1 MSSILRLL
9 KSNDAVH
16 FLFLTLVAVAFS
28 LTLLSKESI
37 AFEKSSDARS
47 IDWDIDN
54 DGRADAL
61 TDGLLFL
68 RFTFGLSGDSLI
80 NGLISSGSEFT
91 SASDIERELKSIY
104 YASGDIDGDGN
115 IDALTDGLLLLR
127 YLFGL
132 SGESLT
138 SGVVASGAVRTD
150 GSSIGSYIGTLMPE
164 APYITLNGSAEL
176 NHEQATS
183 YVDAGA
189 TAADFKD
196 GSVTVTV
203 TGSVDA
209 DEAGVYTL
217 TYSAIDSDGNIAKPM
232 ARTITVADTVGPVIT
247 LIGETSME
255 INQDSDFSD
264 PGATATDAV
273 DGSVRVVTTGSI
285 DPSAAG
291 TYTLTYT
298 AVDSAANSASKARSV
313 VVKSLSFWPLVKNPI
328 DLDVESIVSE
338 ILSRMSLDEKIG
350 QMVQAEIGSV
360 TADDV
365 RQYNLGSVLNG
376 GGSWPNGKQS
386 SVNDWVSLADS
397 FFVASTDKSDGGV
410 GIPVI
415 WGTDAVHGH
424 NNVIGATIFPH
435 NIGLGAT
442 NNPDLIREIGEITAL
457 EVAITGIDWV
467 FSPVAAVVRND
478 RWGRSYEGYSEDPEI
493 VEAYMDEMV
502 KGLQGAAGSDHLFG
516 PDRVVA
522 TAKHFIGDGGTTN
535 GTDQGNTEVSE
546 TELRDIHGKG
556 YISALGAGVQTIMAT
571 YNSWNGTKVH
581 GSGELLTDILKQQ
594 MGFDGF
600 VIGDWNGHAQVPGC
614 SNGQCAAAVNA
625 GVDMI
630 MVPNDWR
637 DFVQNTRAQVND
649 GSISMTRIDD
659 AVTRI
664 LRVKARTGLLDQVKP
679 SERSYASITS
689 LIGASEHRAVARRAV
704 RESLVLLKNKNSL
717 LPLSRNLSVLVT
729 GSGADN
735 IGQQSGGWTV
745 TWQGTGNT
753 NSDFPGGTSIYDGIQ
768 EAVTSGGGSVQL
780 SVGGSFNG
788 PVPDVAIVVFGE
800 TPYAEGNGDISSLE
814 YQPGNKSD
822 LALLKSLQEQGIPVV
837 SIFISGRPLWV
848 NPELNASDAFVASWL
863 PGSEGIGVADVIF
876 KSNNGMVNND
886 FKGKLSFSWPKSK
899 SQFELNRNDIN
910 YDPLFSYGFGLTYN
924 DTDTLGDNLDE
935 SGSTGGESPI
945 IHPVPGLIQAED
957 YSAMDGI
964 QTETS
969 SDVGGG
975 SNIGYV
981 DSGDW
986 VEYKI
991 NVASPGSY
999 FVEYRVASLGG
1010 SSGFEVLVDGI
1021 KIDNQNIPDTG
1032 GWQAWTTSSAVFDL
1046 AAGNQ
1051 VLKINAIGGSWNLNW
1066 INIVLE

>member
-1 MSSILRLL
+1 VSSILRLL
-9 KSNDAVH
+9 KSNDAVL
-16 FLFLTLVAVAFS
+16 FLFLTLVAVVLS
-28 LTLLSKESI
+28 LTFLSEESS
-37 AFEKSSDARS
+37 AFEESSSVRS

-68 RFTFGLSGDSLI
+68 RFTFGLRGNALTNSL
-80 NGLISSGSEFT
+80 LSDGSEFT
-91 SASDIERELKSIY
+91 SASDIERELQSVY
-104 YASGDIDGDGN
+104 DASGDIDGDGN

-132 SGESLT
+132 SGESLI
-138 SGVVASGAVRTD
+138 SGVVANGAIRTD

-176 NHEQATS
+176 NHEQATT

-189 TAADFKD
+189 TASDFKD
-196 GSVTVTV
+196 GSVMVIV

-217 TYSAIDSDGNIAKPM
+217 TYSATDSDGNIAKPVT
-232 ARTITVADTVGPVIT
+232 RTITVADTVGPVIS
-247 LIGETSME
+247 INGEASME

-273 DGSVRVVTTGSI
+273 DGSVRVVTTGSV
-285 DPSAAG
+285 DPSTAG
-291 TYTLTYT
+291 TYTLTYN
-298 AVDSAANSASKARSV
+298 AADSAGNSAYKTRSV
-313 VVKSLSFWPLVKNPI
+313 TVKFLSFWPLVENPI
-328 DLDVESIVSE
+328 NLDVESRVSE
-338 ILSRMSLDEKIG
+338 ILDDMSLDEKIG

-360 TADDV
+360 SASDV
-365 RQYNLGSVLNG
+365 GQYNLGSVLNG

-386 SVNDWVSLADS
+386 SINDWVSLADS
-397 FFVASTDKSDGGV
+397 YFLASTDQSDGGA

-442 NNPDLIREIGEITAL
+442 NNSGLIREIGEITAL
-457 EVAITGIDWV
+457 EVAVTGIDWV

-493 VEAYMDEMV
+493 VEAYLDEMV
-502 KGLQGAAGSDHLFG
+502 RGLQGAADSDHLFG
-516 PDRVVA
+516 PDKVVA

-535 GTDQGNTEVSE
+535 GTDQGNTEVTE
-546 TELRDIHGKG
+546 TELRDIHGRG

-581 GSGELLTDILKQQ
+581 GSRELLTDVLKQQ

-614 SNGQCAAAVNA
+614 SNGQCAAAINA

-637 DFVQNTRAQVND
+637 DFVQNTRAQVNE
-649 GSISMTRIDD
+649 GTISMSRIDD

-679 SERSYASITS
+679 SERSYANIAS

-704 RESLVLLKNKNSL
+704 RESLVLLKNKNAI
-717 LPLSRNLSVLVT
+717 LPLSRNLNVLVA

-735 IGQQSGGWTV
+735 IAQQSGGWTV
-745 TWQGTGNT
+745 TWQGTGNS
-753 NSDFPGGTSIYDGIQ
+753 NSDFPGGTSIYDGIH
-768 EAVTSGGGSVQL
+768 EAVTSGGGSAEL
-780 SVGGSFNG
+780 STSGNFNG
-788 PVPDVAIVVFGE
+788 PNPDVAIVIFGE

-814 YQPGNKSD
+814 YQPANKSD
-822 LALLKSLQEQGIPVV
+822 LALLKSLKDQEIPVV
-837 SIFISGRPLWV
+837 SIFISGRPMWV
-848 NPELNASDAFVASWL
+848 NPELNSSEAFVAAWL
-863 PGSEGIGVADVIF
+863 PGSEGVGVADVIF
-876 KSNNGMVNND
+876 KNNDGTINYD
-886 FKGKLSFSWPKSK
+886 FKGKLSFSWPKAS
-899 SQFELNRNDIN
+899 SQFELNRNDAS
-910 YDPLFSYGFGLTYN
+910 YDPLFPYGFGLTYN
-924 DTDTLGDNLDE
+924 DTDTLGDDLDE
-935 SGSTGGESPI
+935 SGSTGGPSPI
-945 IHPVPGLIQAED
+945 THPVPGLIQAEE

-964 QTETS
+964 QTETT

-986 VEYKI
+986 IEYKL
-991 NVASPGSY
+991 NVSSAGSY
-999 FVEYRVASLGG
+999 LFEYRVASLGG

-1021 KIDNQNIPDTG
+1021 KMDSQNIPNTG
-1032 GWQAWTTSSAVFDL
+1032 GWQSWMTNSAVFDL
-1046 AAGNQ
+1046 TAGNQ
-1051 VLKINAIGGSWNLNW
+1051 VLRINALGGSWNLNW
-1066 INIVLE
+1066 INIVLQ